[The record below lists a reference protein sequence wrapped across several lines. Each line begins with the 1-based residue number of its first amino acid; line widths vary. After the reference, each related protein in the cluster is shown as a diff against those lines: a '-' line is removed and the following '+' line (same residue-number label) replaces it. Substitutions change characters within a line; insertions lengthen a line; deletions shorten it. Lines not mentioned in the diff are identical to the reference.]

1 MLIECLTVG
10 PLQACCYLLA
20 SDAGEAAVVDPG
32 GDAEVILEQIRYR
45 KLTPRLLLATHGHI
59 DHIQAI
65 PELKKAFPDAQLAIH
80 EADEAMLGDP
90 AASLAAL
97 IGLPV
102 EPCAPDRLIADGDT
116 LGLGPHS
123 LEVVHTPGHSP
134 GSVSF
139 LVRRDAEPHALF
151 SGDAL
156 FAGGIGRTDFPGGD
170 YQQLLDSIRQRLF
183 VLPGDTVVY
192 PGHGEPTT
200 IDCERRTNPFL
211 RA

>member
-10 PLQACCYLLA
+10 PLQACCYLVA

-32 GDAEVILEQIRYR
+32 GDADMILEQIRYR

-80 EADEAMLGDP
+80 EADQAMLGDP

-97 IGLPV
+97 IGLHV

-116 LGLGPHS
+116 LGLGTHS

-139 LVRRDAEPHALF
+139 LVRRNAEPDALF

-170 YQQLLDSIRQRLF
+170 YPQLLDSIRQRLF

-200 IDCERRTNPFL
+200 IDWERRTNPFL